1 MLALAVQHRG
11 FLILNEHPFSNENVH
26 HLPRSLFLAQRID
39 QSCLC
44 LQVRRIDDI
53 WDLEEFFLTQELLEG
68 LMEGKKWKQF
78 WERKLNRWSFF
89 TREKNEPIENRMK
102 VNKNETF
109 QSMNA
114 RPK

>member
-1 MLALAVQHRG
+1 MCIISPLL
-11 FLILNEHPFSNENVH
+11 F
-26 HLPRSLFLAQRID
+26 FLAQRID

-89 TREKNEPIENRMK
+89 TRKKNEPIENRMK

-109 QSMNA
+109 QSMSA
-114 RPK
+114 RDKMIKNGFKDLLTYSKCIAR